1 MGNSEVRLR
10 PVKVQ
15 PSLVPTVAV
24 LAISGI
30 LELGYGFLW
39 VFLVEL
45 SDEVG

>member
-15 PSLVPTVAV
+15 PLLVPTVAV
-24 LAISGI
+24 VDISGF
-30 LELGYGFLW
+30 LELGCGFLW

-45 SDEVG
+45 ADEVG